1 MTVTPE
7 PTPTIFLHIGPMK
20 TGTTYLQRLMADNQE
35 ALRSQGVLFPAR
47 IEQSRG
53 VRDVM
58 GLHLED
64 DTPGEFD
71 GAWARL
77 RDQMFAFEGRASL
90 VSHEF
95 LSFAHKPRAKAI
107 TSSLHPAAVNVVL
120 TVRDASR
127 VLPSAWATA
136 TRNRSTASWQE
147 YVDALLAGPD
157 AAGDQWRKS
166 MRAADVPRML
176 KTWRRLVASDRL
188 HVVIV
193 PRPGAPPHLLWERF
207 AKVLAV
213 DPSRLDGAIGRL
225 GESYGYYSADL
236 MRRINT
242 HLLHL
247 PKPVY
252 HRIRKHLL
260 DEVLDKRVGEPKVP
274 ITRAVTE
281 FAARWNAAT
290 VDAIRASGARVYGDL
305 ADLELAPGETAEA
318 AETPSATDL
327 LPVAADALSGLRR
340 RRGLAGVVPER
351 WAGEPDPVA
360 AAVRDIAVAL
370 SASDD
375 VPL

>member
-1 MTVTPE
+1 MVTAE

-20 TGTTYLQRLMADNQE
+20 TGTTYLQRLMADHQE
-35 ALRSQGVLFPAR
+35 ALRSQGLLFPAR

-64 DTPGEFD
+64 DTSGEFD
-71 GAWARL
+71 GAWASL
-77 RDQMFAFEGRASL
+77 RDKMFAYQGRASL

-107 TSSLHPAAVNVVL
+107 ISSLHPATVNVVL

-147 YVDALLAGPD
+147 YVAALLAGPD

-166 MRAADVPRML
+166 MRAVDVPRML

-193 PRPGAPPHLLWERF
+193 PPPGAPPHLLWERF

-213 DPSRLDGAIGRL
+213 DPNRFDGAIGRL

-252 HRIRKHLL
+252 HRVRKHLL

-274 ITRAVTE
+274 ITRAVAE
-281 FAARWNAAT
+281 FAERWNAVT
-290 VDAIRASGARVYGDL
+290 VEAIRNCDARVYGDV
-305 ADLELAPGETAEA
+305 AELERAGGDTVEVAEL
-318 AETPSATDL
+318 PSAQEL
-327 LPVAADALSGLRR
+327 LPVAADAMSGLLRR
-340 RRGLAGVVPER
+340 RGMPGVTPER
-351 WAGEPDPVA
+351 WSGEADPVA
-360 AAVRDIAVAL
+360 AAVRDVAAAL
-370 SASDD
+370 SMSEDL
-375 VPL
+375 PS